1 MLKWQVLFYTN
12 VNMKGYKTMETEL
25 AEFQINYGKEEKDL
39 TPKERYSYKR
49 SMRRIRA
56 KYGIT
61 DGLRADREQFKEYLR
76 KRREEDAKQRPGRY
90 FSR

>member
-1 MLKWQVLFYTN
+1 
-12 VNMKGYKTMETEL
+12 METEL
-25 AEFQINYGKEEKDL
+25 AEFRINYGKEEKDL

-61 DGLRADREQFKEYLR
+61 DGLRADRATSYHGLELR
-76 KRREEDAKQRPGRY
+76 VPFLDHEFTDY
-90 FSR
+90 FSRQLCILCEFE